1 MNQKRQPAG
10 IPVGGRY
17 AENSHDEANG
27 SLDDTDEEYN
37 KTGTFLYPPF
47 PRSARQLIS
56 FYEGA
61 HPTEEQLTKF
71 ADAYGDARARWASP
85 LIADMD
91 ETLVSQYGANTKEAS
106 EAHWKF
112 VSEMES
118 IHPTHMNPLFARDI
132 ARAVQMHRFA
142 SALPESEARKVY
154 SHNLELRNGQKM
166 VVSELANRYLVGE
179 YEGELV

>member
-1 MNQKRQPAG
+1 MAIYPERAPGPNDADL
-10 IPVGGRY
+10 
-17 AENSHDEANG
+17 S
-27 SLDDTDEEYN
+27 DEEYN

-47 PRSARQLIS
+47 PRSAQQLIA

-61 HPTEEQLTKF
+61 PLAEEQLTKF
-71 ADAYGDARARWASP
+71 ADAYGDARLRWITP
-85 LIADMD
+85 LVTDMD
-91 ETLVSQYGANTKEAS
+91 ETLVRQYGANTKEAS

-132 ARAVQMHRFA
+132 SRAVQMHRFA
-142 SALPESEARKVY
+142 GALPDSEARKVY
-154 SHNLELRNGQKM
+154 SHQIAMPNGKKA